1 MLKIQ
6 YGELQGLYRE
16 AAYRGIPY
24 VTHGELI
31 IETNDLGTMLKR
43 LKTNRH
49 VKDTT
54 PIAFPSCNYAFP
66 TSM

>member
-1 MLKIQ
+1 MFKIQ

-31 IETNDLGTMLKR
+31 IETNDLGTMLKKMNEAR
-43 LKTNRH
+43 T
-49 VKDTT
+49 
-54 PIAFPSCNYAFP
+54 
-66 TSM
+66 